1 MTSSAVAFRSILI
14 LRIRILL
21 SLSILCWSYG
31 IIIFDD
37 KSLSTDNT
45 SSYFTCNIIV
55 INLRRRSERLTHVT
69 TQLNNLSLQFY
80 KYAAIDGLVI
90 RKHFQKFNP
99 HKNRLFIPISLHKHT
114 KLLWHKLKIAV
125 ENGIIGFIHLANRI
139 SHIQVLFSIVDNNK
153 NVTGLEKPVLI
164 LEDDVVVERHFP
176 DIVNKLLPML
186 PSSWEIFDIGTT
198 SSGSCIPDTTR
209 MIGDYG
215 YCQSNGNIPSTH
227 AYIVRNS
234 AVARK
239 LLKVGNTETLRSP
252 DPEPFWS
259 HMISRGNLTCFI
271 ITPRPLIG
279 QEKAF
284 ESDLFGAITK
294 SHHRLPDFNPI
305 DPVLRNSEEYVLN
318 VSSSINITRD
328 ISRLYLSNCVRKYG
342 QRTYLPEG
350 KLRNP
355 VVLYAFQ
362 GSGNHLCRS
371 LIEWST
377 GMLTGSI
384 FDSDMEIVKSF
395 PGEVSCDH
403 TVIAVLAHPFWVP
416 ARDMFTSNVWSMK
429 GKCKHGYGTV
439 KGFTRAVLQI
449 RNPYDTI
456 WSEFQRI
463 MTTSH
468 VGLVSSIDFD
478 WSNWATKALQ
488 LAYLYNDMLRV
499 QYATILR
506 TFKSEDVIM
515 VRFEDLLDKGR
526 RTEEVVKLVQFLGIE
541 KDMDRIHCAFTFSE
555 HGKTHR
561 SSDASQVMT
570 KQVAYTKELSCEMWE
585 IFGSLAIL
593 YGYHI
598 FGGYDCRTAGPLPV
612 EWNVTLTK
620 PLYCTTTREPHTR
633 LSASK
638 KGGC

>member
-1 MTSSAVAFRSILI
+1 M
-14 LRIRILL
+14 
-21 SLSILCWSYG
+21 
-31 IIIFDD
+31 
-37 KSLSTDNT
+37 
-45 SSYFTCNIIV
+45 
-55 INLRRRSERLTHVT
+55 
-69 TQLNNLSLQFY
+69 QLASWQ
-80 KYAAIDGLVI
+80 
-90 RKHFQKFNP
+90 
-99 HKNRLFIPISLHKHT
+99 T
-114 KLLWHKLKIAV
+114 
-125 ENGIIGFIHLANRI
+125 
-139 SHIQVLFSIVDNNK
+139 HIQVLFAIVDNRNST
-153 NVTGLEKPVLI
+153 NIQKPVLI

-259 HMISRGNLTCFI
+259 HMITRGNLTCFI

-488 LAYLYNDMLRV
+488 LAHLYFDMLRV
-499 QYATILR
+499 QYATILKR
-506 TFKSEDVIM
+506 FKSMDMGPSKV
-515 VRFEDLLDKGR
+515 LL
-526 RTEEVVKLVQFLGIE
+526 
-541 KDMDRIHCAFTFSE
+541 
-555 HGKTHR
+555 
-561 SSDASQVMT
+561 
-570 KQVAYTKELSCEMWE
+570 ELCCRLE
-585 IFGSLAIL
+585 ILMIL
-593 YGYHI
+593 YGQSFSVLCHGVMWVWCPKRI
-598 FGGYDCRTAGPLPV
+598 STG
-612 EWNVTLTK
+612 
-620 PLYCTTTREPHTR
+620 
-633 LSASK
+633 
-638 KGGC
+638 